1 MAKIKE
7 KHNVRDSEVE
17 GRHRWTY
24 EHRDNYCSW
33 KDTFA
38 YGTDA
43 MIYDHAYNIFCN
55 EESIIC
61 RLIRKISICE

>member
-7 KHNVRDSEVE
+7 KHNERDSEVE

-33 KDTFA
+33 KDTFIMEQMLWSMIT
-38 YGTDA
+38 YITFFA
-43 MIYDHAYNIFCN
+43 MK
-55 EESIIC
+55 SP
-61 RLIRKISICE
+61 

>member
-1 MAKIKE
+1 MWEIVK
-7 KHNVRDSEVE
+7 
-17 GRHRWTY
+17 Y
-24 EHRDNYCSW
+24 EREDIDERMNTERQLLFL
-33 KDTFA
+33 KRNTFA

-61 RLIRKISICE
+61 RLIRKITICE